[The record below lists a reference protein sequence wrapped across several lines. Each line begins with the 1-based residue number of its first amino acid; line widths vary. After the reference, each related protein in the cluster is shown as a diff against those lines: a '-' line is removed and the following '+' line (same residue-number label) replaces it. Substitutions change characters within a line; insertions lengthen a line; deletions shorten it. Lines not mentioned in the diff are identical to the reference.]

1 MYSRTLANDD
11 QARSFGVSGMLWH
24 GVLVM
29 YDRET
34 DSLWTQLDGRAID
47 GDLAGERLEHVP
59 SVFTTWSE
67 WVAQHPD
74 TQALDKPEDRREET
88 ASAYAEYLADPE
100 DIFFEHLDEGLGAVR
115 AKDVVF
121 GVVADGV
128 ALAVTEALLEER
140 SSVLVQV
147 GSTSVLFLRD
157 PLTGWVDA
165 AQLAGDAHLLLPDT
179 ERGSERGRGT
189 AHEPDGEDLPLRSLR
204 VDRAFWYAWARS
216 HPGSLILAGS

>member
-34 DSLWTQLDGRAID
+34 DSLWTQLDGRAIE
-47 GDLAGERLEHVP
+47 GDLVGERLEHVP
-59 SVFTTWSE
+59 SIFTTWSE

-74 TQALDKPEDRREET
+74 TEVLHKPEDRREET
-88 ASAYAEYLADPE
+88 ASAYADYFSDPE
-100 DIFFEHLDEGLGAVR
+100 RVFFEHLDEGLGAVR

-121 GVVADGV
+121 GVVVDGV
-128 ALAVTEALLEER
+128 ALAVTEALLAER
-140 SSVLVQV
+140 STLLVQV
-147 GSTSVLFLRD
+147 GSTPVLFLRD
-157 PLTGWVDA
+157 PLTGGVDA
-165 AQLAGDAHLLLPDT
+165 LDARLGGDAYHLLLPDG
-179 ERGSERGRGT
+179 EGGLGA
-189 AHEPDGEDLPLRSLR
+189 AHEPDFADHPLTPLR